1 MRAPV
6 GILLLKERS
15 EVKRGLLALRGA
27 DSECAVFH
35 HPTVALHLSVTAGSA
50 AHMQAARN
58 SASLAV
64 LDELQRSAAAG
75 LLLHMAA
82 GPTTTD
88 LHAAVHDSKRA
99 RRCALLAHWARSKS
113 LEWVAT

>member
-15 EVKRGLLALRGA
+15 GVKRGLLALRGA

-35 HPTVALHLSVTAGSA
+35 HPTVALRLSVTAGSA

-82 GPTTTD
+82 GPATTD
-88 LHAAVHDSKRA
+88 LATVHDSKRA
-99 RRCALLAHWARSKS
+99 RRCALLSHWARSKS